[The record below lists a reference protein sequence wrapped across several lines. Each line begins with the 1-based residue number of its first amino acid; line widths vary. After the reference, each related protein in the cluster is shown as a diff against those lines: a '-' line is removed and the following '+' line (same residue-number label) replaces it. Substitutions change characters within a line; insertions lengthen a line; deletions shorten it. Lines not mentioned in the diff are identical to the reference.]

1 MTNEQIERIY
11 NILKEKISV
20 DTNEMI
26 ETENAIFQ
34 ITTLEQQKDNN
45 NPNVSTIDLGDCEDR
60 LKKKEGLN
68 KSDNLIIYKIDIKNK
83 DLSSTYVQY
92 EIYNPKTLKKL
103 SLDICSDLAISV
115 NIPVHLDKGTQS
127 VYDSLSKSGYN
138 LFNLN
143 DSFYTDICSTY
154 TSGDGTDLT
163 LLDRKKII
171 YDNNGNVS
179 MCQEGCYFQYYNLTT
194 KKAKCDCV
202 VQTKETITDIDEINF
217 NKDQIVDSFFSALKN
232 SNFLV
237 LKCYKL
243 VFSKKGQID
252 NKGSYMMSAIFFIF
266 IILMIVYII
275 NGNKKI
281 NYFIQMI
288 LNQKLNYNSQNR
300 INTCKCIDSGK
311 NSKTINL
318 TETNRNLKYKKINNS
333 KKEKGKNIKES
344 KIKKEKK
351 KENNNKTNMNN
362 KKSLKKSLKSPQK
375 GKKYKNV
382 PPKRYSNLNTINN
395 LSKRPR
401 GSIISLPSKKNY
413 QSKSKKNLLQLDKKG
428 KKKQNK
434 KSLFKLE
441 TITKFQKKP
450 PNKLKINFPNK
461 NTSKTNLNKSQIK
474 DLNDEELNNLEYEL
488 AIAIDKRNYF
498 QYYYS
503 LLKKKQLLLFAFYPS
518 KDYNL
523 VAVKISLLLLSFSL
537 YFAVNGFFFTDDTM
551 NKIYED
557 KGTYDILY
565 QIPIMLYSTIIS
577 SIINM
582 LLKTLSLSQRQ
593 ILSIKLEKDFLEA
606 QKKSKNIKKYLQ
618 IKLGIFFIF
627 SLLLMIFFWY
637 FISCFCAVYKNT
649 QLILI
654 EDTLLSFALS
664 MIYPFGLNFL
674 PGIFRISALRAPKK
688 DKKCLYKISGL
699 IALI

>member
-20 DTNEMI
+20 DTNEII

-68 KSDNLIIYKIDIKNK
+68 ESDNLIIFKIDIKNK

-92 EIYNPKTLKKL
+92 EIYNPKTLKKI

-115 NIPVHLDKGTQS
+115 NIPVNLDKGTQS

-351 KENNNKTNMNN
+351 KK
-362 KKSLKKSLKSPQK
+362 
-375 GKKYKNV
+375 
-382 PPKRYSNLNTINN
+382 
-395 LSKRPR
+395 
-401 GSIISLPSKKNY
+401 III
-413 QSKSKKNLLQLDKKG
+413 
-428 KKKQNK
+428 KQ
-434 KSLFKLE
+434 
-441 TITKFQKKP
+441 I
-450 PNKLKINFPNK
+450 
-461 NTSKTNLNKSQIK
+461 
-474 DLNDEELNNLEYEL
+474 
-488 AIAIDKRNYF
+488 
-498 QYYYS
+498 
-503 LLKKKQLLLFAFYPS
+503 
-518 KDYNL
+518 
-523 VAVKISLLLLSFSL
+523 
-537 YFAVNGFFFTDDTM
+537 
-551 NKIYED
+551 
-557 KGTYDILY
+557 
-565 QIPIMLYSTIIS
+565 
-577 SIINM
+577 
-582 LLKTLSLSQRQ
+582 
-593 ILSIKLEKDFLEA
+593 
-606 QKKSKNIKKYLQ
+606 
-618 IKLGIFFIF
+618 
-627 SLLLMIFFWY
+627 
-637 FISCFCAVYKNT
+637 
-649 QLILI
+649 
-654 EDTLLSFALS
+654 
-664 MIYPFGLNFL
+664 
-674 PGIFRISALRAPKK
+674 
-688 DKKCLYKISGL
+688 
-699 IALI
+699 

>member
-1 MTNEQIERIY
+1 
-11 NILKEKISV
+11 
-20 DTNEMI
+20 
-26 ETENAIFQ
+26 
-34 ITTLEQQKDNN
+34 
-45 NPNVSTIDLGDCEDR
+45 
-60 LKKKEGLN
+60 
-68 KSDNLIIYKIDIKNK
+68 
-83 DLSSTYVQY
+83 
-92 EIYNPKTLKKL
+92 
-103 SLDICSDLAISV
+103 
-115 NIPVHLDKGTQS
+115 
-127 VYDSLSKSGYN
+127 
-138 LFNLN
+138 
-143 DSFYTDICSTY
+143 
-154 TSGDGTDLT
+154 
-163 LLDRKKII
+163 
-171 YDNNGNVS
+171 
-179 MCQEGCYFQYYNLTT
+179 
-194 KKAKCDCV
+194 
-202 VQTKETITDIDEINF
+202 
-217 NKDQIVDSFFSALKN
+217 
-232 SNFLV
+232 
-237 LKCYKL
+237 
-243 VFSKKGQID
+243 
-252 NKGSYMMSAIFFIF
+252 
-266 IILMIVYII
+266 
-275 NGNKKI
+275 
-281 NYFIQMI
+281 
-288 LNQKLNYNSQNR
+288 
-300 INTCKCIDSGK
+300 
-311 NSKTINL
+311 
-318 TETNRNLKYKKINNS
+318 
-333 KKEKGKNIKES
+333 
-344 KIKKEKK
+344 
-351 KENNNKTNMNN
+351 MNN

-488 AIAIDKRNYF
+488 AIVIDKRNYF